1 METVPTCNVGCINLG
16 SKSDSSSSPTHV
28 VMLGYVM
35 YFVTYVAIFSFLID
49 ETLSST
55 TFYCHGTVPKS
66 TFVKFL

>member
-35 YFVTYVAIFSFLID
+35 YFVTYEAIF
-49 ETLSST
+49 
-55 TFYCHGTVPKS
+55 TV
-66 TFVKFL
+66 F